1 MDHALLLQRLCSIGL
16 SDQAVCWFKNYLSG
30 RSQCVQAEGITSS
43 SLNVSK
49 GVPPGS
55 VLGPLLFTIY
65 INSLD
70 HKAPNANFHF
80 YADDTVI
87 YCSASI
93 PNQALCQ
100 LQTAFNTVQRNPC
113 DLKLV
118 LNADKTKLMLFTKA
132 KSKPSDLPPITTLQG
147 SVIES
152 VSQYKYLGIII
163 DDSLSFKPHI
173 QQREKTKDKIR
184 FLLLET
190 SLVFLLKPKKDL
202 LLQRLCLCWTMVM
215 FYI

>member
-1 MDHALLLQRLCSIGL
+1 MPQ
-16 SDQAVCWFKNYLSG
+16 
-30 RSQCVQAEGITSS
+30 
-43 SLNVSK
+43 
-49 GVPPGS
+49 GS

-65 INSLD
+65 INCLD
-70 HKAPNANFHF
+70 CKAPNTNFHF

-87 YCSASI
+87 YCSAST
-93 PNQALCQ
+93 PNQALCK
-100 LQTAFNTVQRNPC
+100 LQIAFNTVQHNLY

-118 LNADKTKLMLFTKA
+118 LNAEKTTLMLFTKA

-163 DDSLSFKPHI
+163 DDALSFKPHI
-173 QQREKTKDKIR
+173 QQ
-184 FLLLET
+184 
-190 SLVFLLKPKKDL
+190 LLKKLKIKLGFYFRNKSCFSFEAKKDL
-202 LLQRLCLCWTMVM
+202 LLQPFSVCWIMVM